1 MLVRFFHAFF
11 SLLAIVALLATSSV
25 AQTPPK
31 PTPTSSPKDE
41 ALKQLRALRNDPPQY
56 VEAAIK
62 FLNDFPD
69 AFENE
74 SSPSYWVRDAIKK
87 AGNTKEATRQFIN
100 RFIDSISTLPAPRRV
115 RFYSDCVKTF
125 LTNDLP
131 EDAVALALKGVPLLD
146 EKEYV
151 GLERER
157 YERYEAY
164 RKERNPESKPREFSA
179 VEQAE
184 RFRSFKA
191 AFYCSMGTGYLKR
204 DRLEQAVQTFRQ
216 AHAIRP
222 DMESAS
228 GIAEILERQGKIDD
242 AFEFMTFAALTG
254 KLKPDGIERFHKLYR
269 QLHHGKLDGVEEFL
283 DTRYRT
289 KQHNPLK
296 AEKYHPTTAR
306 TRRVVV
312 AEMFTGG
319 GCIPCIPVDY
329 SLDAALT
336 EYSREQFVLLVYHMH
351 APVSDPLANHSSEAR
366 QKYYGINSAPTVLLD
381 GARFENEVDP
391 RTVDFAVT
399 KSQVVHKALTAAI
412 NPRLEVAPKGQL
424 ELKAQREG
432 DLVKV
437 TVTASDIRDA
447 SPDLTLHIALVEEE
461 VSYSGENGLR
471 FHPMVVRN
479 LARADTATSEY
490 GFSVTATGASSYQ
503 HTFDIKRIIAENLRY
518 YDEYPV
524 ERKKELSARLDKE
537 TLDSLTFSFREQK
550 HVIDPNDLSV
560 AAFLQDNKTREILQS
575 AFLRL
580 SPSKLKNVA
589 ATQ

>member
-1 MLVRFFHAFF
+1 MRVRFFQALF
-11 SLLAIVALLATSSV
+11 SLVAVVTLLAATSTS
-25 AQTPPK
+25 QTPPK
-31 PTPTSSPKDE
+31 PAPTPSPKDE

-69 AFENE
+69 AFESE
-74 SSPSYWVRDAIKK
+74 SSPSYWVRDAVKK
-87 AGNTKEATRQFIN
+87 AGNTKDATRQFIN
-100 RFIDSISTLPAPRRV
+100 RFVDGISTLPAARRV
-115 RFYSDCVKTF
+115 RFYSDSVKTF

-131 EDAVALALKGVPLLD
+131 EEAVGLALKGLPLLD

-157 YERYEAY
+157 YERYEAF
-164 RKERNPESKPREFSA
+164 RKERNPDSKPREFSA

-191 AFYCSMGTGYLKR
+191 AFYSSMATGYLKL

-222 DMESAS
+222 DTESAT
-228 GIAEILERQGKIDD
+228 GIAEILERQGKIED

-269 QLHHGKLDGVEEFL
+269 QLHNGKLDGVEEFL
-283 DTRYRT
+283 DTRYRANE
-289 KQHNPLK
+289 HNPLR
-296 AEKYHPTTAR
+296 AAKYRPTAAR

-329 SLDAALT
+329 SLDTALT
-336 EYSREQFVLLVYHMH
+336 EYSREQLVLLVYHMH
-351 APVSDPLANHSSEAR
+351 APVSDPLANHSAEAR
-366 QKYYGINSAPTVLLD
+366 NKYYGVNSAPTVLLD
-381 GARFENEVDP
+381 GAKFENEVDP

-399 KSQVVHKALTAAI
+399 KSQVVHKALTTSI
-412 NPRLEVAPKGQL
+412 NSRLEAAAKGQL
-424 ELKAQREG
+424 ELKARRQG

-437 TVTASDIRDA
+437 TVAVSNIKDA
-447 SPDLTLHIALVEEE
+447 SPDVTLHFALVEEE

-479 LARADTATSEY
+479 LARADTTTNVY
-490 GFSVTATGASSYQ
+490 GFNVPAAGGSYE
-503 HTFDIKRIIAENLRY
+503 HTFDIKQIIAENLRY

-537 TLDSLTFSFREQK
+537 TLDSLNFSFREQK
-550 HVIDPNDLSV
+550 HVIDPNDVSV
-560 AAFLQDNKTREILQS
+560 AVFLQDNKTKEILQS
-575 AFLRL
+575 AFVRL
-580 SPSKLKNVA
+580 APSKLRNVA

>member
-1 MLVRFFHAFF
+1 MVIRFFQAFL
-11 SLLAIVALLATSSV
+11 SLLALLTLLTASSI
-25 AQTPPK
+25 AQTPAKPA
-31 PTPTSSPKDE
+31 PTPSPKDE

-69 AFENE
+69 AFESE
-74 SSPSYWVRDAIKK
+74 SSPSYWVRDAVKK
-87 AGNTKEATRQFIN
+87 AGNTKDATRQFIN
-100 RFIDSISTLPAPRRV
+100 RFVDGISTLPAPRRI
-115 RFYSDCVKTF
+115 RFYSDSVKTF
-125 LTNDLP
+125 LANDLP
-131 EDAVALALKGVPLLD
+131 EEAVALALKGLPLLD

-164 RKERNPESKPREFSA
+164 RKERNPDSKPREFSA

-191 AFYCSMGTGYLKR
+191 AFYSSMATGYLKL

-222 DMESAS
+222 DTDSAT
-228 GIAEILERQGKIDD
+228 GIAEILERQGKTED

-269 QLHHGKLDGVEEFL
+269 QLHNGKLDGVEEFL
-283 DTRYRT
+283 DTRYRANE
-289 KQHNPLK
+289 HNPLK
-296 AEKYHPTTAR
+296 AEKYRPTPAR
-306 TRRVVV
+306 SRRVVV

-329 SLDAALT
+329 SLDTALT
-336 EYSREQFVLLVYHMH
+336 EYSRDQFVLLVYHMH
-351 APVSDPLANHSSEAR
+351 APVSDPLANHSAEAR
-366 QKYYGINSAPTVLLD
+366 NKYYGVNSAPTVLLD
-381 GARFENEVDP
+381 GAKFENEVDP

-399 KSQVVHKALTAAI
+399 KSQVVHKALTASI
-412 NPRLEVAPKGQL
+412 NTRLEAAAKAQL
-424 ELKAQREG
+424 ELKAKRQG

-437 TVTASDIRDA
+437 TVAVSNIKDA
-447 SPDLTLHIALVEEE
+447 SPDLTLHFALVEEE

-479 LARADTATSEY
+479 LARADAATNVY
-490 GFSVTATGASSYQ
+490 GFNVPATGGSYE
-503 HTFDIKRIIAENLRY
+503 HTFDIKQIIAENLRY

-537 TLDSLTFSFREQK
+537 TLDSLNFSFREQK

-560 AAFLQDNKTREILQS
+560 AVFLQDNKTKEILQA

-580 SPSKLKNVA
+580 APSKLRNVA